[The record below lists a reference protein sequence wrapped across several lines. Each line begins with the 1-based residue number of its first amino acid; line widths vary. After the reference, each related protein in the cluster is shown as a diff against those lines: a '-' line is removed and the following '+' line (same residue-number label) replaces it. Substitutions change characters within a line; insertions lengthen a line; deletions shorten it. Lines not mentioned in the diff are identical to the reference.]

1 MKQRNTSGRR
11 KTLSAKGIVIP
22 AVIVIMLMHLLLVL
36 NTVRLNRVGQ
46 IISEATQTNFMIS
59 GISNGFSATTDQQSE
74 LARSYAISGE
84 EALIA
89 RYTECVSEAMGAA
102 GSLSD
107 ILMKNGFEGA
117 DEQLQEAL
125 SVYYARREME
135 HAAIK
140 LQALSRGVDL
150 SAYPSLEATELTEAQ
165 LQLPDEAKQGAAV
178 EMMMS
183 SEYQSARGGVQRGL
197 SKAVGMVSDES
208 SAFIR
213 KMSAQMGQY
222 RIMQYVMMAVVIF
235 TLLSMCVLLFTN
247 LLNPLEKCLE
257 IVQRGDAVP
266 DDHGFS
272 ELRRLATC
280 YDDLLSHRNQLE
292 ADLRHQSLTDALTGL
307 PNRLAFQNALQ
318 ELETSDYH
326 SLTVFSL
333 DVNGLKAA
341 NDRWGHGR
349 GDMLLCDAADCIQKT
364 FAGREGMRCFRFGG
378 DEFAALWVDCDDADV
393 PGVLEA
399 FKADQEARGISV
411 SVGWAHTDTNVGSG
425 VNALFEQADKAMY
438 REKTRL
444 HARRA
449 GDARF
454 RAEDA

>member
-1 MKQRNTSGRR
+1 MKQNNHMGRR
-11 KTLSAKGIVIP
+11 TAMSAKSIVIP
-22 AVIVIMLMHLLLVL
+22 AVIIITLMHLLLVL

-46 IISEATQTNFMIS
+46 IISEATQTNFVIS

-74 LARSYAISGE
+74 LARSYAISGD

-89 RYTECVSEAMGAA
+89 RYTECASEAMEAA

-107 ILMKNGFEGA
+107 MLVKNDFQSA

-125 SVYYARREME
+125 SVYYMRREME

-150 SAYPSLEATELTEAQ
+150 SAYPALETTELTQAQ
-165 LQLPDEAKQGAAV
+165 LELPDEAKQGAAV
-178 EMMMS
+178 EMMMG
-183 SEYQSARGGVQRGL
+183 SEYQSARGGVHRGL
-197 SKAVGMVSDES
+197 SKAVGMVGSES
-208 SAFIR
+208 SAFIS

-222 RIMQYVMMAVVIF
+222 RIMQYVMMSVVIA
-235 TLLSMCVLLFTN
+235 TLVLMSVLLFRN
-247 LLNPLEKCLE
+247 LLNPLEKCLD
-257 IVQRGDAVP
+257 IVQRGDIVP
-266 DDHGFS
+266 DNQGFS

-307 PNRLAFQNALQ
+307 PNRLAFQNALKD
-318 ELETSDYH
+318 LETSDYH

-349 GDMLLCDAADCIQKT
+349 GDKLLCDAAECIRET
-364 FAGREGMRCFRFGG
+364 FAGREGMNCFRFGG
-378 DEFAALWVDCDDADV
+378 DEFAALWVDCDDANV

-411 SVGWAHTDTNVGSG
+411 SVGWAHSDTNVGSG